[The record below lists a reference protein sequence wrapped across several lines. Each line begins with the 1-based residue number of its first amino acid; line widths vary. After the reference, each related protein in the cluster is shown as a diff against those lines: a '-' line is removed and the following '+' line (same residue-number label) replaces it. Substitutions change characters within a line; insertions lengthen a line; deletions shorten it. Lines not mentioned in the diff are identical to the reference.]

1 MSRAASGA
9 VRGRWLSLLVAGI
22 GVGFAAAGFHR
33 GFSWH
38 ELAVPIGCA
47 VAVPT
52 ASTALVA
59 FLMRDR
65 RWLGLVQAV
74 TSAVLWLVVGAATLF
89 RADVRT
95 SALWDAVPDMLRGT
109 ANGWTVLTQVT
120 LPAPEQPRLLAL
132 PFVMTWI
139 AAAVSAATVLRS
151 GRAVVPAIP
160 ALALFAAAVAITVPG
175 QGSDTVPAA
184 GLATTVLILFVV
196 RDRPG
201 RGPRATARRLAAAT
215 IYAVVLTVAACF
227 AMSALAAHSGRAP
240 ADPRRLE
247 RTYFASDTQYDLLQQ
262 LAAWQSGPNVPL
274 FMVRTDDPGYL
285 SLAVLDRF
293 DGDTWSSDARFTL
306 AGGAIPAAAG
316 QAVPPSGSLEQFT
329 IKGLTGYYLPE
340 ANRPTRLRGADLA
353 VDLDSGT
360 VASTVGLSPGL
371 SYSVVSAPAPADGS
385 APGRTPSAAAV
396 AATVAEPVP
405 LAQVPPP
412 IRRLVATATA
422 AEHEPQSPYSVLR
435 YLQTYLPAHY
445 GIDSGA
451 PGGTAAAD
459 LDEVL
464 TGGQHADSGQLAAIF
479 ALAARAL
486 GLPSR
491 LVVGFQPP
499 AGTSAT
505 GSAEVTVTANEATAW
520 PEVEFAG
527 VGWVPFHLA
536 GHRVEAADNP
546 PLVKVTSTPITQPS
560 KPVPSPAFSVL
571 PPPHLPSSAPGMSG
585 FFITAW
591 TALGVLVVYLLFV
604 LGLPGL
610 LRRYRRKRG
619 SRERQV
625 AQAWLDVLDTV
636 RLSGREVPASATTR
650 GIVRL
655 ALAAGSRRD
664 RRRRRRPRPDS
675 EAESLLSGLAW
686 LGVRADAIA
695 FDAAT
700 CDVRD
705 ARLAWIAADRAR
717 RAAYRA
723 APLPRRAAMS
733 IGPGRITRSF
743 RPRRRSSRAGSRRTG
758 AS

>member
-1 MSRAASGA
+1 MSRSASGA
-9 VRGRWLSLLVAGI
+9 VRSRWLSLLVAGI

-38 ELAVPIGCA
+38 ELAVPIGCV

-52 ASTALVA
+52 ASTALIA

-65 RWLGLVQAV
+65 RWLGLAQAV
-74 TSAVLWLVVGAATLF
+74 TSAVLWLVVGAATVF
-89 RADVRT
+89 RADVRA
-95 SALWDAVPDMLRGT
+95 SGLWDAVPSVLRGT

-132 PFVMTWI
+132 PFVLTWI
-139 AAAVSAATVLRS
+139 AATVSAATVLRS

-201 RGPRATARRLAAAT
+201 RGPRAAARRLAVAT
-215 IYAVVLTVAACF
+215 AYAVVLTVAACF
-227 AMSALAAHSGRAP
+227 ATSALAAHTGRAP

-247 RTYFASDTQYDLLQQ
+247 RTYFASDAQYDLLQQ

-274 FMVRTDDPGYL
+274 FTVRTDDPGYL

-293 DGDTWSSDARFTL
+293 DGDIWTSDARFTL

-316 QAVPPSGSLEQFT
+316 QAVPPSVSLEQFT
-329 IKGLTGYYLPE
+329 IQGLTGYYLPE

-360 VASTVGLSPGL
+360 VASTAGLSPGL

-385 APGRTPSAAAV
+385 APSRTPSAEAV

-405 LAQVPPP
+405 LAQVPTP

-422 AEHEPQSPYSVLR
+422 AAHDPQNPYSVLR

-445 GIDSGA
+445 GIDPGA

-464 TGGQHADSGQLAAIF
+464 TGSQHADPGQLAAIF

-499 AGTSAT
+499 ADTSAT
-505 GSAEVTVTANEATAW
+505 GSTEVTVTANEATAW

-527 VGWVPFHLA
+527 VGWVPFHLT

-571 PPPHLPSSAPGMSG
+571 PPLHVPSSAPGISG

-591 TALGVLVVYLLFV
+591 TALGVLVVYLLCV

-625 AQAWLDVLDTV
+625 VQAWLDVLDTV

-664 RRRRRRPRPDS
+664 RRRRPRPDS
-675 EAESLLSGLAW
+675 EAESLLSGLVW

-717 RAAYRA
+717 RAAHRA

-733 IGPGRITRSF
+733 IGPGRITRSLL
-743 RPRRRSSRAGSRRTG
+743 PRRRSSRSGSGRAGAR
-758 AS
+758 